1 MWYLLRLCLKLDI
14 LKVVYPG
21 IVIIYLD
28 YIIVEEENFFKFN
41 HWRESI
47 SSYKKYIEVKY
58 TPPIDYLVF
67 LDKMGYAEDPNYI
80 SKVQT
85 IMNRHEDDNNK
96 RRSNYESG

>member
-1 MWYLLRLCLKLDI
+1 M
-14 LKVVYPG
+14 
-21 IVIIYLD
+21 
-28 YIIVEEENFFKFN
+28 
-41 HWRESI
+41 
-47 SSYKKYIEVKY
+47 KY